1 MWWWHDVLL
10 LRKRLSDAR
19 IRFILW
25 FLTKSLFRY
34 VTQWYAIRKRRQKLR
49 IARLA
54 LKMESACARL
64 DTPEKHPALVQQK
77 KKHLIVQ
84 GQLVAKF
91 LALTSHIAHEP
102 WRINIMYR
110 GVVVVDH
117 LEKDAVP
124 SALFNLF

>member
-1 MWWWHDVLL
+1 MLIEKEPV
-10 LRKRLSDAR
+10 SDAQVFAV
-19 IRFILW
+19 IVK
-25 FLTKSLFRY
+25 TASVAK
-34 VTQWYAIRKRRQKLR
+34 KLR
-49 IARLA
+49 IVRLA

-102 WRINIMYR
+102 
-110 GVVVVDH
+110 
-117 LEKDAVP
+117 
-124 SALFNLF
+124 